1 MTALSLM
8 FVSMVIMAAAA
19 IPMAIFGSFLL
30 RGVIESGFET
40 VGEMAES
47 MVGYLAPAIKK
58 INAIKVDDPAM
69 LKAKIE
75 ALVAIFD
82 AVGKM
87 GDLVFKIALLDV
99 LASANG
105 GESGAIL
112 EGAAGFMDS
121 MLGGATKLIR
131 ALAQIVSTM
140 PEGDIKK
147 LEAIAGVLSAIAN
160 LMSALQPPPGLFDTM
175 ANMADGGFFGGG
187 QDVDVEGIM
196 SSYADAMDSIMA
208 SMMDMVVPMVE
219 DMMAIDLG
227 PDPEAAKAKAETI
240 AAALNAVVGMATGFG
255 EMASGVMEMNQEQQP
270 FFGSGPSVV
279 ETMTDY
285 MVVLDMIMGVVSAKI
300 PQIVG
305 AIMGAAESVGDPET
319 AKPKLE
325 VVSLAMGALSD
336 FASAI
341 SAMSGQIP
349 EPGWFESSED
359 VLDEFMDTVNMIV
372 GVAIRYIPTIVN
384 RLLGIS
390 IPNPEEAAAKMDVI
404 AKAMQTVS
412 NFTNTLDNFSGMGA
426 GEIYNTYGPI
436 IKGIAWLFGYESDGV
451 GKTIPELMQTMTDMN
466 VGDTGAIASKLEG
479 VNNALGPMN
488 SFINNFATLADGL
501 NNISTEALANAGTN
515 FQLVIDEM
523 VSIHEIL
530 NEGLPNVNLVGALE
544 QFGENMSISSES
556 ISVENKP
563 ININVT
569 FNVSMNA
576 RNIATALSDATI
588 AGNAALLTASEG
600 AGGGG

>member
-1 MTALSLM
+1 M
-8 FVSMVIMAAAA
+8 
-19 IPMAIFGSFLL
+19 
-30 RGVIESGFET
+30 
-40 VGEMAES
+40 
-47 MVGYLAPAIKK
+47 
-58 INAIKVDDPAM
+58 NA
-69 LKAKIE
+69 
-75 ALVAIFD
+75 
-82 AVGKM
+82 
-87 GDLVFKIALLDV
+87 
-99 LASANG
+99 
-105 GESGAIL
+105 
-112 EGAAGFMDS
+112 
-121 MLGGATKLIR
+121 
-131 ALAQIVSTM
+131 
-140 PEGDIKK
+140 
-147 LEAIAGVLSAIAN
+147 
-160 LMSALQPPPGLFDTM
+160 
-175 ANMADGGFFGGG
+175 
-187 QDVDVEGIM
+187 
-196 SSYADAMDSIMA
+196 
-208 SMMDMVVPMVE
+208 
-219 DMMAIDLG
+219 
-227 PDPEAAKAKAETI
+227 
-240 AAALNAVVGMATGFG
+240 
-255 EMASGVMEMNQEQQP
+255 EQQP

-279 ETMTDY
+279 ETMNSY
-285 MVVLDMIMGVVSAKI
+285 MAVLDMIMGVVSAKI
-300 PQIVG
+300 PAIVG
-305 AIMGAAESVGDPET
+305 AVMAAAESVGDPET

-325 VVSLAMGALSD
+325 VVGLAMGALSD

-372 GVAIRYIPTIVN
+372 GVAIKYIPTIVN

-404 AKAMQTVS
+404 AKAMSTVS
-412 NFTNTLDNFSGMGA
+412 NFTSTLDNFSGMGA

-466 VGDTGAIASKLEG
+466 VGDTGAITSKLEG

-488 SFINNFATLADGL
+488 SFISNFATLADGL
-501 NNISTEALANAGTN
+501 NNISTEALANAGAN

-563 ININVT
+563 ININVS

-576 RNIATALSDATI
+576 RSIASALSDATI
-588 AGNAALLTASEG
+588 AGSAALLTASEG